1 MRRLCLLLTLL
12 TPIVVAAMQPGGVIT
27 GRVTDQATGEGLPGA
42 NIIHKKD
49 AGTVTDSQGYYHLR
63 LPDGNAT
70 LSYLYTGYQSVTRN
84 ITVTG
89 DTLVINIGL
98 VTEVSELDQV
108 VVSASRIE
116 QRLSEL
122 TVSMSLIKPGFL
134 SSRHITDAQEAINK
148 TAGIEVLDGQAS
160 IRGGSGF
167 SYGAGSRVLALLD
180 GLPVMA
186 ADAGNV
192 RWQFLPLD
200 NISQVEIIKGASSV
214 VYGSSAVNGIINF
227 RTADATETPQTR
239 FYVETGV
246 FDQPSNP
253 HWKWWDSPRTF
264 SSGSVFHLRR
274 IGQTDLGGSIHL
286 MNDNGYRLRNHEKLG
301 RMNLKFKQRNS
312 NIQGLSY
319 GFNVNA
325 GITNKYDFIL
335 WDNAE
340 TGGLIHDESTA
351 IELNSHFIAFDPYIT
366 YRIDE
371 QFKHELKARV
381 QSSQNQFPA
390 SAQNDSHAMNVYAEY
405 QFWNKLS
412 EMFTLNTGFTGNNS
426 RIESKFYGDHRSLN
440 LGMFAQLDLEPVNR
454 LKISSGV
461 RMEYNSL
468 DGEDTQPVPLFRAG
482 LNYKLHELTY
492 LRGSYGQG
500 YRYPSI
506 AEKYA
511 STTLG
516 AVKIFPAP
524 NIEAE
529 RGWNSEIG
537 IKQGI
542 MSRYFNGQLDLAFF
556 YSQNKNM
563 IEFLFGNYPDP
574 VTDEYSLGFKA
585 HNVEASRVYGFE
597 LEYVINKTIGKVTNT
612 LNGGYVFMY
621 PVEFNTYTGKNT
633 NTMLKYRRKHSA
645 TFNLLSTYRK
655 LDLGVSLFLKSK
667 ILNIDDVFLNPL
679 TRETILP
686 GFYDYWTKNNK
697 GYYLID
703 VQAGIP
709 FANSYRVSFVVKN
722 LTNTEYMGRPGDVQP
737 HRNFSI
743 RISGNF

>member
-1 MRRLCLLLTLL
+1 MRRLCILLALL
-12 TPIVVAAMQPGGVIT
+12 TPIFVAAMQPGGVIT
-27 GRVTDQATGEGLPGA
+27 GRVTDKATGEGLPGA
-42 NIIHKKD
+42 NIIYKKD
-49 AGTVTDSQGYYHLR
+49 AGTVTDSQGFYLLR
-63 LPDGNAT
+63 LPLGNAT

-84 ITVTG
+84 ITLSG

-98 VTEVSELDQV
+98 ITEVSELDQV
-108 VVSASRIE
+108 VVSANRIE

-122 TVSMSLIKPGFL
+122 TVSMSLLKPGFL

-148 TAGIEVLDGQAS
+148 TSGIEVLDGQAS

-239 FYVETGV
+239 FYVESGV

-253 HWKWWDSPRTF
+253 DWKWWNSPRTF

-274 IGQTDLGGSIHL
+274 IGLTDLGGSIHL
-286 MNDNGYRLRNHEKLG
+286 MNDNGYRLRNNEKLG
-301 RMNLKFKQRNS
+301 RMNLKFKHRNA

-340 TGGLIHDESTA
+340 TGGLVHDESTA
-351 IELNSHFIAFDPYIT
+351 IELNSHFIAFDPFIT

-390 SAQNDSHAMNVYAEY
+390 SAQNDSHAMNVYTEY

-412 EMFTLNTGFTGNNS
+412 DMFTLNTGFTGNTS

-440 LGMFAQLDLEPVNR
+440 LGMFAQLDLEPLNR

-482 LNYKLHELTY
+482 VNYKLHELTY

-542 MSRYFNGQLDLAFF
+542 MSGYFNGQLDLAFF

-574 VTDEYSLGFKA
+574 VTEEYSLGFKA

-633 NTMLKYRRKHSA
+633 STMLKYRRKHSA
-645 TFNLLSTYRK
+645 TFNLVSTYRK
-655 LDLGVSLFLKSK
+655 LDLGVSLFLKSR

-686 GFYDYWTKNNK
+686 GFYDYWTTNNK

-709 FANSYRVSFVVKN
+709 FATSYRVSFVNKKPDQYRVHGPA
-722 LTNTEYMGRPGDVQP
+722 GRRATPPQFQHQD
-737 HRNFSI
+737 
-743 RISGNF
+743 

>member
-1 MRRLCLLLTLL
+1 MRRLCLFLALLA
-12 TPIVVAAMQPGGVIT
+12 PIVVVAMQPGGIIT

-42 NIIHKKD
+42 NIIYKKD
-49 AGTVTDSQGYYHLR
+49 AGTITDSQGYYSLR
-63 LPDGNAT
+63 LPEGNAT
-70 LSYLYTGYQSVTRN
+70 LSYLYTGYQSITRN
-84 ITVTG
+84 ITVTR

-108 VVSASRIE
+108 VVSANRIE

-122 TVSMSLIKPGFL
+122 TVSMSLLKPGFL
-134 SSRHITDAQEAINK
+134 SIRHITDAQEAINK
-148 TAGIEVLDGQAS
+148 TSGIEVLDGQAS

-239 FYVETGV
+239 FYVESGMYG
-246 FDQPSNP
+246 NP
-253 HWKWWDSPRTF
+253 PNPDWKWWDSPRTF

-274 IGQTDLGGSIHL
+274 IGHSDLGGSIHL
-286 MNDNGYRLRNHEKLG
+286 MNDNGYRLRNNEKLG
-301 RMNLKFKQRNS
+301 RLNLKFKHRNA

-319 GFNVNA
+319 GFNVNG
-325 GITNKYDFIL
+325 GITNKFDFIL
-335 WDNAE
+335 WDNAD

-351 IELNSHFIAFDPYIT
+351 IELNSHFIALDPFIT

-412 EMFTLNTGFTGNNS
+412 DMFTLNTGFSGNNS

-454 LKISSGV
+454 LKISSGI

-482 LNYKLHELTY
+482 VNYKLHELTY

-542 MSRYFNGQLDLAFF
+542 LSSYFNGQLDLAFF
-556 YSQNKNM
+556 YSQNKDM
-563 IEFLFGNYPDP
+563 IEFQFGNYPDP
-574 VTDEYSLGFKA
+574 VTEEYSLGFKA

-597 LEYVINKTIGKVTNT
+597 LEYLINKTIGKVTNT

-633 NTMLKYRRKHSA
+633 GTMLKYRRKHSA
-645 TFNLLSTYRK
+645 TFNLVSTYRK
-655 LDLGVSLFLKSK
+655 LDLGISLFLKSK

-686 GFYDYWTKNNK
+686 GFYDYWAANNK

-703 VQAGIP
+703 FQAGIP
-709 FANSYRVSFVVKN
+709 FASSYRISFVVKN

-737 HRNFSI
+737 HRNFSL